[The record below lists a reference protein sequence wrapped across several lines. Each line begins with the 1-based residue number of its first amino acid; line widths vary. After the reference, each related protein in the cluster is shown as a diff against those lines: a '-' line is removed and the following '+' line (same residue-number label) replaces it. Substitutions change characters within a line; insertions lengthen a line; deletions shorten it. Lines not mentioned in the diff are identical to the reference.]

1 MKLRQPTLLQFLGFR
16 ATGDLGP
23 FTFYTTKKGNTV
35 FFPKAPPTTPP
46 SYQQIQQRSKFR
58 TISQFWQHHSAQ
70 KKAAWELATIKLRLR
85 LTGFDLFTWYHTVGD
100 RQTIATIE
108 RLANLTLLDD

>member
-1 MKLRQPTLLQFLGFR
+1 MKLKRPSLLQFLGFR

-35 FFPKAPPTTPP
+35 FFPKAPPTCPP
-46 SYQQIQQRSKFR
+46 SDRQIIQRTKFR
-58 TISQFWQHHSAQ
+58 LIARFWKQIPAT
-70 KKAAWELATIKLRLR
+70 KRAAWELATIKLRLR
-85 LTGFDLFTWYHTVGD
+85 LTGFDLFTWYHTAGD

-108 RLANLTLLDD
+108 RLANLTLIDD